1 MRITLITRHWS
12 LFSLGTIAIEVP
24 VKCSLRKLG
33 VRLNLETM
41 NLVWQHLVYYRTRGN
56 WSYSQS
62 VIAPCIHEKLS
73 LEGGFVT
80 ITIKDIQKKRECLI
94 PLHAF
99 QLSEFIAIQ
108 NYSPISWERE
118 MGDRVNL
125 TGSIK
130 EQISDQRVK
139 YFISPNKKKMIIFD
153 VQSIRKT
160 KKTASMLDLTP
171 AANTPCMM
179 SSSPR

>member
-1 MRITLITRHWS
+1 MAYKNYMNMRITLITRHWS

-24 VKCSLRKLG
+24 VKFSLRKLG

-41 NLVWQHLVYYRTRGN
+41 NLVWQHLVYYRTREHR
-56 WSYSQS
+56 SYSQS
-62 VIAPCIHEKLS
+62 VIAPYIHEKLF

-139 YFISPNKKKMIIFD
+139 YFISPNKK
-153 VQSIRKT
+153 
-160 KKTASMLDLTP
+160 
-171 AANTPCMM
+171 
-179 SSSPR
+179 

>member
-1 MRITLITRHWS
+1 
-12 LFSLGTIAIEVP
+12 
-24 VKCSLRKLG
+24 
-33 VRLNLETM
+33 M
-41 NLVWQHLVYYRTRGN
+41 NLVWQHLVYYRTRGHR
-56 WSYSQS
+56 SYSQS
-62 VIAPCIHEKLS
+62 VIAPCIYEKLS

-108 NYSPISWERE
+108 NYSPISRERE

-139 YFISPNKKKMIIFD
+139 YFISPNKK
-153 VQSIRKT
+153 
-160 KKTASMLDLTP
+160 
-171 AANTPCMM
+171 
-179 SSSPR
+179 